1 MDEALPPTGRDPYA
15 DLLRDTRGLKR
26 EHALAR
32 ETWFAALGWEHKDD
46 TLFEL
51 EMLLKG
57 LVCFGNIQN
66 HPGPA
71 SRTPAV
77 AHDFHEELRIARE
90 ALDRAVT
97 LLRSLLGNRD
107 RAYTFQRYL
116 ETVLPED
123 GARTRL
129 VRDTLTQ
136 DTPEEALFVLRN
148 AFGAVLEIIDGLS
161 RLGRIPHRLFGAVMA
176 TLTREVGRNTYFNPL
191 QPLEFRP
198 EFDRIRSVEVL
209 ETIQRVRMD
218 AAHRTVALTFL
229 ALFRMLRYITLI
241 EAIAAKPGQARRAY
255 VLLAVLRSD
264 VRALVGHLRSRVGD
278 VLANGLERELMK
290 VPAAE
295 LPARFSAIAEEIG
308 WLRDLRTS
316 LVAVGSHLRVE
327 IRKAFEQDLPP
338 PDAGVRG
345 EDLGPVLVVVT
356 AELRNA
362 IHQSIRTL
370 CFAVDR
376 DATLPALADEA
387 AERRASS
394 ERIRRDVW
402 MFIQVL
408 RAFLTKAHAAVGGVD
423 HWGGTHSLLFV
434 KDFASYFQ
442 QIGYQLMRTADY
454 PRYDAFVGAVHR
466 VRDVDLL
473 DPERLNAVV
482 SECAAFLQ
490 FLEALHE
497 AIGRRSD
504 LAGTEFD
511 RRAAAERLR
520 LYLSS
525 SGGVSSPSAGAD

>member
-1 MDEALPPTGRDPYA
+1 MDDAVLGGRDPYA

-32 ETWFAALGWEHKDD
+32 ETWFAALGWEQKDD

-57 LVCFGNIQN
+57 LVCFANIQN

-71 SRTPAV
+71 TRTPAV
-77 AHDFHEELRIARE
+77 AHDFHEELRIVRD
-90 ALDRAVT
+90 ALDRAIQLIRT
-97 LLRSLLGNRD
+97 LLGSRD
-107 RAYTFQRYL
+107 RAYAFQRYL

-129 VRDTLTQ
+129 VRETLTQ

-148 AFGAVLEIIDGLS
+148 AFGAILETVDGLA

-198 EFDRIRSVEVL
+198 EFDRLRSVEVL
-209 ETIQRVRMD
+209 EVIQQVRMD

-229 ALFRMLRYITLI
+229 ALFRLLRYIELI
-241 EAIAAKPGQARRAY
+241 EVIAARPAQARRAY

-278 VLANGLERELMK
+278 VLAGALERELLK
-290 VPAAE
+290 VPSDE
-295 LPARFSAIAEEIG
+295 IPERFDAIADEMR
-308 WLRDLRTS
+308 WMRDLRTA
-316 LVAVGSHLRVE
+316 LVGIGSHLRVE
-327 IRKAFEQDLPP
+327 TRKAFEQDLPP
-338 PDAGVRG
+338 PDAGTRG
-345 EDLGPVLVVVT
+345 EELGPVLAVVT

-362 IHQSIRTL
+362 IHQSIRAL
-370 CFAVDR
+370 CLAVDR
-376 DATLPALADEA
+376 DAGLPTLGDEQ
-387 AERRASS
+387 AEKRASG

-402 MFIQVL
+402 MFIQIL
-408 RAFLTKAHAAVGGVD
+408 RAFLAKAHGASGGAE
-423 HWGGTHSLLFV
+423 HWTGTHSLLFV

-454 PRYDAFVGAVHR
+454 PRYDTFVAAIR
-466 VRDVDLL
+466 RIRDVDLL
-473 DPERLNAVV
+473 DPARLESAVA
-482 SECAAFLQ
+482 ECNTFLQ

-497 AIGRRSD
+497 GIGRRTD
-504 LAGTEFD
+504 LASAAFD

-525 SGGVSSPSAGAD
+525 SGGVSAAAANE